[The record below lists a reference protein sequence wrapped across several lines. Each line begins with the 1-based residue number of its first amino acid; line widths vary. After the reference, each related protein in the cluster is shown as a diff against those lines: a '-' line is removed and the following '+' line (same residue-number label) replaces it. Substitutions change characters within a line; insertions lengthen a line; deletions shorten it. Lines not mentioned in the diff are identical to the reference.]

1 LKRQYK
7 KTIKPIVSVRN
18 IQNKTLKKVKI
29 FINKNLWNKKK
40 SYGDLINFTHVPTG
54 DFISYNF
61 MKKKGFNT
69 VVLVKNCKF
78 CNFEV
83 LKSWDDR
90 NHVIVK
96 D

>member
-1 LKRQYK
+1 MKRQYK
-7 KTIKPIVSVRN
+7 TTIKPIISVRN
-18 IQNKTLKKVKI
+18 IQNESLKKVQV

-40 SYGDLINFTHVPTG
+40 HYGDIYNFIHRPTG
-54 DFISYNF
+54 DFINYKF

-69 VVLVKNCKF
+69 ILEVKNCMY

-90 NHVIVK
+90 NHVIIG